1 MCGSAFGA
9 TAYDNVHGAAHDA
22 FMALSPDT
30 RTRESEVHL
39 LGSGPKLCRLGLERR
54 KCSLVGYTKKEKFM
68 TTTARERIR
77 ERAGEE
83 HGGGEE
89 ETFGGIHPLLVAALM
104 GRRRGREEGEG
115 IQHPLVL
122 AALMARRRER
132 GEGIHPLLL
141 ATLMARRKEREE
153 GEGIQHPLVLAA
165 LMARRGEREEGE
177 GISPFVLATLLS
189 RRGEREKETV

>member
-1 MCGSAFGA
+1 
-9 TAYDNVHGAAHDA
+9 
-22 FMALSPDT
+22 MALSPDT

-54 KCSLVGYTKKEKFM
+54 KCSLVGYTKKEKFI

-83 HGGGEE
+83 QGGEE
-89 ETFGGIHPLLVAALM
+89 KETLGGIHPLLLATLLSL
-104 GRRRGREEGEG
+104 RKEREEGEG

-122 AALMARRRER
+122 AT
-132 GEGIHPLLL
+132 LLS
-141 ATLMARRKEREE
+141 RRKEREE

-165 LMARRGEREEGE
+165 LM
-177 GISPFVLATLLS
+177 S
-189 RRGEREKETV
+189 RREEREKEKETV

>member
-22 FMALSPDT
+22 FMALSTDT

-83 HGGGEE
+83 QGGEEE
-89 ETFGGIHPLLVAALM
+89 ETFGGIHPLLLAALM

-132 GEGIHPLLL
+132 
-141 ATLMARRKEREE
+141 EE
-153 GEGIQHPLVLAA
+153 GEGISPLVLAT
-165 LMARRGEREEGE
+165 LLSRREEREEDEE

>member
-54 KCSLVGYTKKEKFM
+54 KCFLVGYTKKEKFM

-83 HGGGEE
+83 QGGEEE
-89 ETFGGIHPLLVAALM
+89 ETFGGIHPLLLAALM
-104 GRRRGREEGEG
+104 ARRGGREEGEG
-115 IQHPLVL
+115 IKHPFGL
-122 AALMARRRER
+122 AALMARR
-132 GEGIHPLLL
+132 G
-141 ATLMARRKEREE
+141 E

-165 LMARRGEREEGE
+165 LMARRGEREEDEE

-189 RRGEREKETV
+189 RRGEREKEKETV

>member
-83 HGGGEE
+83 QGGEEE
-89 ETFGGIHPLLVAALM
+89 ETFGGIHPLLLAALM
-104 GRRRGREEGEG
+104 GRRRGREEGEGIHPLLLATLLSRRKEREEGEG

-153 GEGIQHPLVLAA
+153 GEGIQHPL
-165 LMARRGEREEGE
+165 
-177 GISPFVLATLLS
+177 
-189 RRGEREKETV
+189 

>member
-54 KCSLVGYTKKEKFM
+54 KCFLVGYTKKEKFM

-83 HGGGEE
+83 QGGEEE
-89 ETFGGIHPLLVAALM
+89 ETFGGIHPLLLAALM
-104 GRRRGREEGEG
+104 GRRGGREEGEG

-122 AALMARRRER
+122 AALMSRRRE
-132 GEGIHPLLL
+132 GEERQPLLL
-141 ATLMARRKEREE
+141 PTRLYSLKMRAE
-153 GEGIQHPLVLAA
+153 GGGVQ
-165 LMARRGEREEGE
+165 
-177 GISPFVLATLLS
+177 
-189 RRGEREKETV
+189 